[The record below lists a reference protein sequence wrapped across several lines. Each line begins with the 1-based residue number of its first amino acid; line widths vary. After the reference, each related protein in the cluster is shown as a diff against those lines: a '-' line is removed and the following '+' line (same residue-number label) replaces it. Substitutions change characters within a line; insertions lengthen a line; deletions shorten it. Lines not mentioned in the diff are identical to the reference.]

1 VRTKAGGPSSSGPLS
16 RRRHLTNAEPRATR
30 DRRYYRSV
38 NSTVLVALMG
48 ILGTLAGALGTR
60 WIDNR
65 QQRRVWLRDQR
76 LEAHHAFLNR
86 VNRLL
91 AAGEAMTSSSPNA
104 ANSNGLRTDFREAVA
119 ATVDAFN
126 RIELVSSR
134 KTYDLAT
141 KILQA
146 VHPERLLQPAE
157 FEAVTR
163 AVGEASRN
171 YREAAKAELRA

>member
-1 VRTKAGGPSSSGPLS
+1 M
-16 RRRHLTNAEPRATR
+16 
-30 DRRYYRSV
+30 D
-38 NSTVLVALMG
+38 STVLVALMG

-60 WIDNR
+60 WIDNQ

-91 AAGEAMTSSSPNA
+91 AAGEAITSSSPDT
-104 ANSNGLRTDFREAVA
+104 ANSDSLRTDFREAVG

-126 RIELVSSR
+126 RIELVGTP

-146 VHPERLLQPAE
+146 VHPERLLKPAE
-157 FEAVTR
+157 FEGVTR
-163 AVGEASRN
+163 AVGEAARN
-171 YREAAKAELRA
+171 YREAAKTELRA